1 MNVDELLTSKKVGFF
16 EKGKDLVVH
25 CLSPD
30 HDDSN
35 PSMRIDKISG
45 AFNCFSCEFKG
56 NIFTYFGQKPNQLQ
70 LRKERVKN
78 LIAQKL
84 AESTGLVFPKNITK
98 YDGCWRDIKPE
109 TYVKFEAFK
118 HSNPEFIS
126 RINFPIRDGTGR
138 IVAFNGRLET
148 PGNPKYMISP
158 PGAKLPLFPSVQPIN
173 SSVILVEGIF
183 DMLNLHDKGLTNA
196 ICFFGT
202 KQVNEEKLS
211 ILYARGV
218 SHVDI
223 FFDGDTAGQTAAEN
237 VRELCDNLGFST
249 GNISFKGKDPGDLT
263 ETEINK
269 IYRDKYAKF

>member
-1 MNVDELLTSKKVGFF
+1 
-16 EKGKDLVVH
+16 
-25 CLSPD
+25 
-30 HDDSN
+30 
-35 PSMRIDKISG
+35 
-45 AFNCFSCEFKG
+45 
-56 NIFTYFGQKPNQLQ
+56 
-70 LRKERVKN
+70 
-78 LIAQKL
+78 
-84 AESTGLVFPKNITK
+84 
-98 YDGCWRDIKPE
+98 
-109 TYVKFEAFK
+109 
-118 HSNPEFIS
+118 
-126 RINFPIRDGTGR
+126 
-138 IVAFNGRLET
+138 
-148 PGNPKYMISP
+148 MISP

-196 ICFFGT
+196 ICCFGT

-269 IYRDKYAKF
+269 IYRDKYA